1 MKAFFKKYRHGWP
14 ILYGLIYFPW
24 FIYLERTVTDT
35 FHPIHIALDDK
46 IPFIEYF
53 IVPYLLWFVFIA
65 GFVFYFFLKDKHE
78 FYQLTALLICGM
90 TLFLIIS
97 TVYPNGLTLRPTSFK
112 RDNLFVDL
120 CKTLWK
126 ADTATNVFPSIHVYN
141 SLAVAIAVV
150 KSKHLK
156 RHKWI
161 QIGSVVLA
169 ILIILSTMFLKQH
182 SVVDVIGG
190 FVSIA
195 IFYPLVYCRKNRNK
209 ATSHI

>member
-1 MKAFFKKYRHGWP
+1 MKAFFKRYRHGWP

-24 FIYLERTVTDT
+24 FVHLERTVTDE

-46 IPFIEYF
+46 IPFVEYF
-53 IVPYLLWFVFIA
+53 IIPYLLWFVFVA
-65 GFVFYFFLKDKHE
+65 GFVFYFFLKDKRE

-97 TVYPNGLTLRPTSFK
+97 TIYPNGLTLRPTNFE

-156 RHKWI
+156 KHPWI
-161 QIGSVVLA
+161 PIGSVVLA
-169 ILIILSTMFLKQH
+169 LLIVLSTMFLKQH

-190 FVSIA
+190 FVCIA
-195 IFYPLVYCRKNRNK
+195 IFYPLVYWRKHKEK
-209 ATSHI
+209 AASHV

>member
-1 MKAFFKKYRHGWP
+1 MKAFFKRYRHGWP

-24 FIYLERTVTDT
+24 FIYLEKTVTDE
-35 FHPIHIALDDK
+35 FHLIHIALDDK

-65 GFVFYFFLKDKHE
+65 GFVFYFFLKDKQE

-97 TVYPNGLTLRPTSFK
+97 TVYPNGLALRPTSFE
-112 RDNLFVDL
+112 RDNLFVEL

-126 ADTATNVFPSIHVYN
+126 TDTATNVFPSIHVYN

-156 RHKWI
+156 KHRWI

-169 ILIILSTMFLKQH
+169 ILIVLSTMFLKQH

-190 FVSIA
+190 FVTIA
-195 IFYPLVYCRKNRNK
+195 IFYPLVYCRKNRK
-209 ATSHI
+209 EATSHV